1 MARRSRVL
9 PDGLPLAY
17 EVCHASIMDRGI
29 PDEAVLDKMRAV
41 LDNDGGDPN
50 GRRAST
56 PASSSG

>member
-1 MARRSRVL
+1 MARRSRVP

-17 EVCHASIMDRGI
+17 EVMPHLDHGPRD

-41 LDNDGGDPN
+41 LDNGGGDPN

-56 PASSSG
+56 PASSWG